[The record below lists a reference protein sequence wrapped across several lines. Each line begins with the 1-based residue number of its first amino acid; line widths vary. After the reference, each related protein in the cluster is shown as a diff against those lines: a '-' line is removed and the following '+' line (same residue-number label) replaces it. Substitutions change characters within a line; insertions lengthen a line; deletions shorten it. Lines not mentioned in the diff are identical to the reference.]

1 MAKWSTLPNRQQGEA
16 EREWHDEEILAMQVS
31 EGRKDDGG
39 KAPHHLIAPEIQD
52 ALAAVLDFGAR
63 KYAPRNWEKG
73 MAWSRPFSALM
84 RHMWAWWRGE
94 HCDPETGMS
103 HLHHAACCLMF
114 LVAYE
119 ARSVG
124 LDDRPDMAQGGQ
136 GRVPDYTGAETAASP
151 LGVIAE
157 IVKEAGA

>member
-1 MAKWSTLPNRQQGEA
+1 MSVQGEA
-16 EREWHDEEILAMQVS
+16 EREWQDEEILAKQVWP

-52 ALAAVLDFGAR
+52 ALAQVLDFGAR

-73 MAWSRPFSALM
+73 MAWSRPFSALL

-94 HCDPETGMS
+94 GADPETGMS
-103 HLHHAACCLMF
+103 HLHHAACCIMF

-119 ARSVG
+119 QRRIG
-124 LDDRPDMAQGGQ
+124 TDDRPKPALAG
-136 GRVPDYTGAETAASP
+136 E
-151 LGVIAE
+151 IATE
-157 IVKEAGA
+157 RQA

>member
-1 MAKWSTLPNRQQGEA
+1 MPEPQGEA
-16 EREWHDEEILAMQVS
+16 EMEWQNEPILAMQA
-31 EGRKDDGG
+31 GRKDDSG

-52 ALAAVLDFGAR
+52 ALAQVLDFGAR
-63 KYAPRNWEKG
+63 KYEPRNWEKG

-94 HCDPETGMS
+94 DRDGETGMS

-119 ARSVG
+119 ARRAG
-124 LDDRPDMAQGGQ
+124 DDDRPH
-136 GRVPDYTGAETAASP
+136 TAAKLSAAQDMRE
-151 LGVIAE
+151 GRR
-157 IVKEAGA
+157 